1 LTKDARVR
9 LHRTR
14 RNPRRIEKD
23 GKVFNLYSELMKK
36 YRSRAPLRLGLAG
49 GGTDVSPYCDLYGGQ
64 VLNATINHYAYC
76 TIEPL
81 EGDEVEFTA
90 LDVDVTE
97 RHGASGPI
105 DPYGGLAL
113 HRETYNLMVERFN
126 AGRPLPLRLW
136 THSDAPP
143 GSGLGSSSTLVV
155 AMVQAYL
162 EWLRLPLGEY
172 DVARIAFEIERVRL
186 QQTGGRQDQY
196 AAAFGGV
203 NFIEFHKDERV
214 VVNPLRVKS
223 WIMNEFEA
231 SLVLYYSSV
240 SRYSSTIIQEQI
252 SRVQQ
257 KEGSAIAGTHKL
269 KEDALRMKEAL
280 LKGDLAGVA
289 GVLADSWE
297 SKKLLASSISN
308 SDLEETMEVARKA
321 GAIAGKVSGAGGGGF
336 MMLMVEP
343 SRRPILERALA
354 KRGGRLVP
362 FRFSPE
368 GVESWTVNP

>member
-1 LTKDARVR
+1 MIQLPDVAK
-9 LHRTR
+9 
-14 RNPRRIEKD
+14 
-23 GKVFNLYSELMKK
+23 KVGCFGADQVSSPGFKFMKK

-81 EGDEVEFTA
+81 TGGGVEFTA
-90 LDVDVTE
+90 LDVEKTE
-97 RHGASGPI
+97 RHSCESRI
-105 DPYGGLAL
+105 DPGGGLAL
-113 HRETYNLMVERFN
+113 HRETYNLIVERFN
-126 AGRPLPLRLW
+126 NGRPLPLRLW

-172 DVARIAFEIERVRL
+172 DVARIAFEIERIRL
-186 QQTGGRQDQY
+186 RQTGGRQDQY

-214 VVNPLRVKS
+214 VVNPLRVKG

-252 SRVQQ
+252 ARVE
-257 KEGSAIAGTHKL
+257 KNEENALDGTHQL

-280 LKGDLAGVA
+280 LKGDLGGVA
-289 GVLADSWE
+289 AVLADSWE
-297 SKKLLASSISN
+297 SKKKLASSISN
-308 SDLEETMEVARKA
+308 PDLDETIEVARKA
-321 GAIAGKVSGAGGGGF
+321 GAIAAKVSGAGGGGF

-343 SRRPILERALA
+343 SRRLILERALA
-354 KRGGRLVP
+354 ERGGRLVP